1 MAEGYAQH
9 FYNPDTSG
17 DVSQLV
23 RQLEGA
29 EHGKETSFRPDELS
43 KEYKSKFSK
52 KLKKG
57 FGFDDSSTPIDDS
70 ANVS

>member
-1 MAEGYAQH
+1 M
-9 FYNPDTSG
+9 
-17 DVSQLV
+17 
-23 RQLEGA
+23 RQLDGA
-29 EHGKETSFRPDELS
+29 EHGKDTSFRPDELS

-57 FGFDDSSTPIDDS
+57 FGFDDRSTPINDS